1 MVTKPVIHDLATDYA
16 LYGLSKA
23 QADYLLTKR
32 IFNRNGRKPLKLFL
46 HIQDGKTRGSLTHWL
61 GVSASSS
68 YMANRDGT
76 ILRVIPEAHGP
87 WTNGD
92 VCNPLKDEVGAVPA
106 DFWID
111 PNPYSITIEAE
122 GTPWEPLTQP
132 QLDAIEWLVRD
143 IIARYPD
150 IDITDVE
157 RHRTVNTCTRWNCP
171 GASDN
176 NDYYLA
182 IQKRVGAGLPT
193 KKYASPILFAFLE
206 RSELDKGLDRE
217 VTGVNGKVTKL
228 YAMRREWTV
237 TAQTHRY
244 RTATTS
250 GKMTNRVGPDLYPEE
265 TFFGEF
271 IFEAGTG
278 PNRRLWVLTEYG
290 TRVLVE
296 RLDSSGLIELFAGF
310 AKT

>member
-1 MVTKPVIHDLATDYA
+1 MVAKPVFHDLAVDYA
-16 LYGLSKA
+16 LYGLSES
-23 QADYLLTKR
+23 QAAYLLTKK
-32 IFNRNGRKPLKLFL
+32 IPWRNGKKPLKVFL

-61 GVSASSS
+61 GVSASST

-76 ILRVIPEAHGP
+76 ILRVIPEVHGP

-92 VCNPLKDEVGAVPA
+92 VCQPLTAEVGAVPA
-106 DFWID
+106 DFWND

-143 IIARYPD
+143 IMSRYPD

-182 IQKRVGAGLPT
+182 IQKRIGAGLPT
-193 KKYASPILFAFLE
+193 NPYADPILFDFLE
-206 RSELDKGLDRE
+206 KSELDKGIDRE
-217 VTGVNGKVTKL
+217 VNGTKL
-228 YAMRREWTV
+228 FALRREWV
-237 TAQTHRY
+237 VIAQTHRY
-244 RTATTS
+244 RRAITS
-250 GKMTNRVGPDLYPEE
+250 GKMSNRVGPDLYPGEK
-265 TFFGEF
+265 FRAEF
-271 IFEAGTG
+271 IFSSGG
-278 PNRRLWVLTEYG
+278 RLWVLTEYG

-296 RLDSSGLIELFAGF
+296 RLDAQEFAALFADF
-310 AKT
+310 DT